1 MKISVYSKIMSKDF
15 KQKKAKSKELGIMIS
30 LTPSVCHSKGA
41 EIGVIKDRL
50 DFKLKQLEEKGLDEK
65 IKAMEKVLEIIHEKI

>member
-1 MKISVYSKIMSKDF
+1 LKISVYSKIMSKDF
-15 KQKKAKSKELGIMIS
+15 KQKKDKVVELGRMIA

>member
-15 KQKKAKSKELGIMIS
+15 KQKKDKVVELGRMIA
-30 LTPSVCHSKGA
+30 LTPKVSHSKGA
-41 EIGVIKDRL
+41 RISELKDRL